1 MKKLIKTRTL
11 LKIMIEKD
19 RVIQIGRP
27 LTDMSINESIKE
39 MEDLEKSCNRYRN
52 AFFFLAG
59 LVFSGLLLN
68 FL

>member
-19 RVIQIGRP
+19 RAIQIGRP

-39 MEDLEKSCNRYRN
+39 IEDLEFQSFFYRI
-52 AFFFLAG
+52 AFFIMVVINLW
-59 LVFSGLLLN
+59 LLFNL
-68 FL
+68 L

>member
-19 RVIQIGRP
+19 RAIQMGRP

-39 MEDLEKSCNRYRN
+39 MEDLEKSYNRYRN
-52 AFFFLAG
+52 AFLFLAG
-59 LVFSGLLLN
+59 LGFGRLLLN
-68 FL
+68 LL